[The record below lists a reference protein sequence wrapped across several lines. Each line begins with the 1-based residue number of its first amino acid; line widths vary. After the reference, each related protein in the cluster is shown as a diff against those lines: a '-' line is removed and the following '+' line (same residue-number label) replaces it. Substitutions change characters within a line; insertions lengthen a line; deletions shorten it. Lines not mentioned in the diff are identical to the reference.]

1 MNPLILERFLR
12 VKIEKK
18 NQMLFIGTFYG
29 IVFFLN
35 KNTFSKMFTCAI
47 EKKQTN

>member
-1 MNPLILERFLR
+1 
-12 VKIEKK
+12 
-18 NQMLFIGTFYG
+18 MLFIGTFYG
-29 IVFFLN
+29 IDFLNQN